1 LWRSCLYLKIL
12 GRGGMIFFLAG
23 ARVAIANTF
32 EKVLARLTS
41 GSHEASLSFCTGCIS
56 IVDRRESLLC
66 SGYLCRERLRRPD
79 EDIAIAPPSQHLQ
92 VDVVTSNCP
101 GAGLARDE
109 RRGTEMGLNKLST
122 SQLRRHLCR
131 SQPYAGRGCTTA
143 GGARNK
149 RQADTP
155 PASARR
161 TTSPSFLF
169 FLPWVCGDKLLSFL
183 HNFKY
188 HLQEWDNLGMASTA
202 GGVYS
207 RRKPEPPR

>member
-1 LWRSCLYLKIL
+1 
-12 GRGGMIFFLAG
+12 
-23 ARVAIANTF
+23 
-32 EKVLARLTS
+32 VLPSLIHWIGISSSTS
-41 GSHEASLSFCTGCIS
+41 GLHEASLSFCTGCIS

-66 SGYLCRERLRRPD
+66 SGCLCRERLRRPD

-101 GAGLARDE
+101 DAGLARDE

-131 SQPYAGRGCTTA
+131 SQPYAGRGWTTA

-161 TTSPSFLF
+161 TTSPSFLSF
-169 FLPWVCGDKLLSFL
+169 YPGYVETSYHRFYTTSNTISKNGTTRVWRLQLEECTVGESQSLL
-183 HNFKY
+183 
-188 HLQEWDNLGMASTA
+188 DRPG
-202 GGVYS
+202 
-207 RRKPEPPR
+207 RP